1 MFIDDQRDSYKE
13 LYDFMELGQNSKNKE
28 IEVSP
33 NSFDDKCV
41 FL

>member
-13 LYDFMELGQNSKNKE
+13 LYDFMELGKNKE

-33 NSFDDKCV
+33 NSCDDKCV